1 MLALNEKM
9 LCFVALNLKTIIMI
23 RKYVRLIIAG
33 ILFLGS
39 IFLFVL
45 ALVGSGILAVLVSGI
60 FVLFHFK
67 NEMNLIAFYFVRKNK
82 FEASGKVLGR
92 VKNPEN
98 MIKGQEAYYYYLSGL
113 VGAQKQNNAQA
124 EKNFKKALDTGLRL
138 KTDQAVAK
146 LNLSGIALSKRNKN
160 LALHYLQEAKKLD
173 KQKMLTTQI
182 REIEGMM
189 KRV

>member
-1 MLALNEKM
+1 
-9 LCFVALNLKTIIMI
+9 MI

-39 IFLFVL
+39 ILLFVQ
-45 ALVGSGILAVLVSGI
+45 AIIGYGVLAVLVSGI

-67 NEMNLIAFYFVRKNK
+67 NEKNLLAFYFVRKNK
-82 FEASGKVLGR
+82 FEASGKILAR

-98 MIKGQEAYYYYLSGL
+98 MIKSQEAYYYYLSGL
-113 VGAQKQNNAQA
+113 VEAQNQKNTPA
-124 EKNFKKALDTGLRL
+124 EKHFKKALETGLRL

-146 LNLSGIALSKRNKN
+146 LNLSGIALSKRNKK
-160 LALHYLQEAKKLD
+160 LATHYLQEAKKLD
-173 KQKMLTTQI
+173 KQKMLTAQI

-189 KRV
+189 KRI

>member
-1 MLALNEKM
+1 MLGLYEKM

-173 KQKMLTTQI
+173 KQKMLTAQI

>member
-160 LALHYLQEAKKLD
+160 LASHYLQEAKKLD